1 MARESSHM
9 PPLVLLVDDQPD
21 QVEMYR
27 LGLESAEFRVVFA
40 YNGADAISR
49 AREHQ
54 PDVVVLDVR
63 LRDMSGWDVCAVL
76 KTDPRTQGIPIV
88 ILTAAAQASL
98 PQQARAAG
106 CAAHLLKPCFPD
118 ELTRTLRAVTSPHLQ
133 A

>member
-1 MARESSHM
+1 M
-9 PPLVLLVDDQPD
+9 PPLVLLVDDEPD

-27 LGLESAEFRVVFA
+27 LGLEAAEFRVVFA
-40 YNGADAISR
+40 YTGADGVKR

-63 LRDMSGWDVCAVL
+63 LPDMTGWDVCAVL
-76 KTDPRTQGIPIV
+76 KTDPRTEHIPIV
-88 ILTAAAQASL
+88 ILTAAAEPSL
-98 PQQARAAG
+98 PQQATAAG

-118 ELTRTLRAVTSPHLQ
+118 ELTRTIRALTSPHLQ